1 MIPFA
6 MRLALTAAA
15 AAGALASAA
24 SAQAVATAPSG
35 APFALPFGPVPEE
48 IHGVACEPHAGDA
61 DFAPSLWCKP
71 VEMTK
76 QPSIFVSVA
85 DWRAQPTRSE
95 LIAHMRE
102 AFHERPMFNVI
113 REEDF
118 APPADP
124 GAVGFRALY
133 QTELGNRYVWAVLSK
148 GKLIRVIA
156 TVFAPTDFG
165 AMTTDI
171 ERKVFGAPAPSG
183 AAKKEKP

>member
-1 MIPFA
+1 MIRFA
-6 MRLALTAAA
+6 VRVALTAVAA
-15 AAGALASAA
+15 TAAFASAA
-24 SAQAVATAPSG
+24 SAQTVPAAPPG
-35 APFALPFGPVPEE
+35 ETFALPFGPVPEE
-48 IHGVACEPHAGDA
+48 IHGVACEPRAGDA
-61 DFAPSLWCKP
+61 DFAPSLWCEP
-71 VEMTK
+71 ARIME

-85 DWRAQPTRSE
+85 DWRSQPTRTE

-113 REEDF
+113 REEAF

-171 ERKVFGAPAPSG
+171 ERKVFGAPVSSA
-183 AAKKEKP
+183 AAKKED